1 MTFWSRI
8 WEFLSGILSIFNKG
22 SGDDEE
28 VEKDETRS
36 KTEAILTE
44 KEKKKGKNEK
54 IIELDLLIEL
64 KKIHKKLSKTDLVV
78 EIRIGNQVVTID
90 GAFQVLTKNIQNF
103 VDTGA
108 SLADQKKILERI
120 VGFWMVLRHGLR
132 KPEVNKDVKKV
143 DGLFSILGHELN
155 DETKLSWRKIQI
167 VMIELESVK
176 QAGGIKTNLRPQVA
190 RMSRML
196 KKRTRKKSRAKVEK
210 KDENLALKVIGISE
224 KEKHLKKKDT
234 GIEIKIKGELDKIQN
249 GRDKLSDVELKVE
262 IKVGNQVT
270 TIGNALKVL
279 THNIENLINS
289 NSSINANK
297 KTLERMVGFWRVLR
311 QGLTYP
317 FIKKDVKKVD
327 ELFEDLGVDLK
338 KEGTLSYQ
346 KIQAVMK
353 EYALIYNETASSK
366 KQETVSSKKEPQL
379 VTA

>member
-1 MTFWSRI
+1 I

-210 KDENLALKVIGISE
+210 KDENLALKVIG
-224 KEKHLKKKDT
+224 
-234 GIEIKIKGELDKIQN
+234 
-249 GRDKLSDVELKVE
+249 
-262 IKVGNQVT
+262 
-270 TIGNALKVL
+270 
-279 THNIENLINS
+279 
-289 NSSINANK
+289 
-297 KTLERMVGFWRVLR
+297 
-311 QGLTYP
+311 
-317 FIKKDVKKVD
+317 
-327 ELFEDLGVDLK
+327 
-338 KEGTLSYQ
+338 
-346 KIQAVMK
+346 
-353 EYALIYNETASSK
+353 
-366 KQETVSSKKEPQL
+366 
-379 VTA
+379 